1 MITFSKF
8 GNYGRLGNQLFQYAS
23 LIGLGEIF
31 GKDVVLP
38 KCDFA
43 EYLENKPNIK
53 CISDCAIVQE
63 KHYHYD
69 VEQFN
74 VDGNIDIVGWLQS
87 EKYWQHCKEKVRKAL
102 RFNSKKCN
110 ELYQYQQ
117 KFFGKQSI
125 AISVRRGDYV
135 DNPNYAQL
143 GADYYYL
150 AMMQHIP
157 NWQDCNILIFSDDI
171 EYCKVH
177 FECLPNVHFIED
189 LHPMQQLIVGSSCDH
204 FIIGNSTFSWWLA
217 YLGEKE
223 HSKVIRPNYL
233 FEGNLL
239 KQNDSKDFYPERW
252 INYDHINLKI
262 DLKDTTFIIPVSID
276 STDRI
281 ENINTCIAYINT
293 YFDTNIIIG
302 EQGTD
307 AINHSKVKFNYP
319 KFHRTKMLNEMTKQ
333 ANTPIVINYDADVFL
348 PPLQIWLA
356 VHYIRTNVA
365 DYVYPYDG
373 QFARVGRGYYNLIN
387 DKKDLG
393 RLSKYT
399 FKGTFKN
406 DVNTPKSVGGAIAF
420 NKEAYTEIGL
430 ENERFISYAPED
442 IERFYRMANTG
453 RLKRI
458 KGVIYH
464 LDHEVTINSSIGHVD
479 YANNV
484 KVCNELTGLTMNELW
499 RLIRQYQ

>member
-23 LIGLGEIF
+23 MIGLGETF
-31 GKDVVLP
+31 GKEVFLP
-38 KCDFA
+38 KCDFSD
-43 EYLENKPNIK
+43 YLENKPNIK
-53 CISDCAIVQE
+53 GVSDCKLVQE
-63 KHYHYD
+63 KYYHYD
-69 VEQFN
+69 IEQFK
-74 VDGNIDIVGWLQS
+74 VVGNIDIVGWLQS
-87 EKYWQHCKEKVRKAL
+87 EKYWQHCKDKVKKAL
-102 RFNSKKCN
+102 QFNAKKCN
-110 ELYQYQQ
+110 ELQIYQK

-135 DNPNYAQL
+135 DNPNYYQL

-171 EYCKVH
+171 DYCKVH
-177 FECLPNVHFIED
+177 FECLPNVHFIEE
-189 LHPMQQLIVGSSCDH
+189 LTPMQQLIVGSCCDH
-204 FIIGNSTFSWWLA
+204 FIIANSTFSWWLA
-217 YLGEKE
+217 YFGEKE

-252 INYDHINLKI
+252 ICYDHKKSKI

-281 ENINTCIAYINT
+281 ENINTCISYINT
-293 YFDTNIIIG
+293 YMDTNIIIG

-307 AINHSKVKFNYP
+307 KVKHNKVHFNYK

-333 ANTPIVINYDADVFL
+333 ADTPIVINYDADVVT
-348 PPLQIWLA
+348 PPLQLWLA
-356 VHYIRTNVA
+356 VHYIRTKVA
-365 DYVYPYDG
+365 DFVYPYDG
-373 QFARVGRGYYNLIN
+373 QFARVGREYYNLI
-387 DKKDLG
+387 DSKKDIG
-393 RLSKYT
+393 RLSQYA
-399 FKGTFKN
+399 FNGTAKQNINFG
-406 DVNTPKSVGGAIAF
+406 KSVGGAVVF
-420 NKEAYTEIGL
+420 NKDEYTKIGL
-430 ENERFISYAPED
+430 ENEKFISYAPED
-442 IERFYRMANTG
+442 IERFYRMAKTG

-464 LDHEVTINSSIGHVD
+464 IDHEVTINSSTNHED

-484 KVCNELTGLTMNELW
+484 KVCNEITGLTMNQLW
-499 RLIRQYQ
+499 RLIREYQ